1 MKRPVVLVIL
11 DGWGLCDETSCSA
24 IARASTPVFQRLW
37 DSYPHSVLR
46 ADGQAV
52 GLMPGQMGDSNVG
65 HLNMGAG
72 RIVYQDLVRIFRS
85 LDDGSFFSNEA
96 LMAAMRNARRRT
108 LHLMGLLSDGGV
120 HSHEKHVHALVEMAR
135 RNRVQ
140 NLCVHCFLDG
150 RDVPPKSALQ
160 YIDTLEAVLR
170 DARTGSIA
178 TVMGRYYAMDRDR
191 RWDRT
196 QRAYDALVFGHGIR
210 VRSAREAV
218 ERAYERGETYEF
230 IAPAIVEK
238 DGGRCDRIEP
248 RDSVVLFNF
257 RADRA
262 RQMTRAFID
271 EDLEEIARPLGVI
284 PLTYVGMAQYDETFD
299 IPTAFGPLELNN
311 TFGEVISKHGL
322 RQLRLAETEKYAHV
336 TFFFNGMVERPF
348 QHEDRILVPSPKV
361 STYDLKP
368 EMSAPEVART
378 AAKNIVSGAYDCI
391 IMNFANTDMVGHTGN
406 MDAAARAAAAVDRE
420 LGVVME
426 AIERAGGKA
435 LIVSD
440 HGNAEKMMEL
450 DGRPHT
456 AHTNNP
462 VPCIL
467 TNGGEDAF
475 SLRDGVLGDVA
486 PTLLDMLGLPKP
498 PEMTCESLIVR
509 NRSAMGGFHK

>member
-11 DGWGLCDETSCSA
+11 DGWGLCDETRCSA

-37 DSYPHSVLR
+37 DSNPHSTLQ

-52 GLMPGQMGDSNVG
+52 GLMTGQMGDSNVG

-72 RIVYQDLVRIFRS
+72 RIVYQDLVRIFRAI
-85 LDDGSFFSNEA
+85 DDGRFFSNEA
-96 LMAAMRNARRRT
+96 LLNAMRSARHHS

-120 HSHEKHVHALVEMAR
+120 HSHEKHLHALIRMAR
-135 RNRVQ
+135 ENRVS
-140 NLCVHCFLDG
+140 NVCVHCFLDG

-160 YIDTLEAVLR
+160 YINTLELVLR
-170 DARTGSIA
+170 DARVGRIA

-196 QRAYDALVFGHGIR
+196 QRAYDALVFGRGIR
-210 VRSAREAV
+210 AQSAKEAV
-218 ERAYERGETYEF
+218 ERAYDRGETDEF
-230 IAPAIVEK
+230 VAPAIVDKNGGGCEK
-238 DGGRCDRIEP
+238 SEP
-248 RDSVVLFNF
+248 RDSVIFFNF

-262 RQMTRAFID
+262 RQITRAFID
-271 EDLEEIARPLGVI
+271 EDLEEVARPLGVF
-284 PLTYVGMAQYDETFD
+284 PLTYVGMAQYDETFE
-299 IPTAFGPLELNN
+299 IPTAFGPLELGG
-311 TFGEVISKHGL
+311 TFGEVISKRGL

-348 QHEDRILVPSPKV
+348 QNEDRILIPSPKV

-368 EMSAPEVART
+368 EMSAPEVAK
-378 AAKNIVSGAYDCI
+378 AASDNIASGKYDCI
-391 IMNFANTDMVGHTGN
+391 IMNFANADMVGHTGN
-406 MDAAARAAAAVDRE
+406 MDAAARAAAAVDRA
-420 LGVVME
+420 LGVVVE
-426 AIERAGGKA
+426 AIERVGGRA
-435 LIVSD
+435 LVVSD

-467 TNGGEDAF
+467 VNGREEAV
-475 SLRDGVLGDVA
+475 SLRDGVLGDIA
-486 PTLLDMLGLPKP
+486 PTLLDMLDVSKP
-498 PEMTCESLIVR
+498 PEMTCQSLIER
-509 NRSAMGGFHK
+509 NASVAGGLYS